1 MRDGQNHFVCP
12 PAECVCFSNN
22 KKQPRLPPAL
32 ISMNQLRIRARHPST
47 PQQSH
52 PSPPTVPLIQHRAK
66 DAYQLSA
73 GPGALLKPCCAL
85 VLPSCNSI
93 SIFKFLSPQNDI
105 FLQGVPH
112 EQAHCASLSLIW
124 QVHLQKL
131 KRRHALMRLESGK
144 ICGGAYVTS
153 RWSYLHMLFMHISKN
168 GSDLMII
175 LIKLVLSVQYFSCLR
190 LLNHNYVSL
199 LWLFVNGL

>member
-1 MRDGQNHFVCP
+1 MKPVSTCLFIYELIYSISMSWGPPKDERRPEIRRKNHFVCP

-73 GPGALLKPCCAL
+73 APGALLKPCCAL

-93 SIFKFLSPQNDI
+93 SIFKFLSPQNE
-105 FLQGVPH
+105 VPH
-112 EQAHCASLSLIW
+112 EQAHCASLSLICRNK
-124 QVHLQKL
+124 HAKL
-131 KRRHALMRLESGK
+131 KKKKKG
-144 ICGGAYVTS
+144 
-153 RWSYLHMLFMHISKN
+153 MLWW
-168 GSDLMII
+168 D
-175 LIKLVLSVQYFSCLR
+175 
-190 LLNHNYVSL
+190 
-199 LWLFVNGL
+199 